1 MNPDIIECELK
12 VNMEKIMA
20 MGISRNLDINVTV
33 QFNTTVTEDV
43 KLAYLCGKWNHIVEG
58 ILWNR
63 KVPKQCKQMMYKVY
77 FKLMFTYNAETW
89 TLTKRNNIW
98 TVGMIF
104 FNYHIQGK
112 PKRDSFKSEI
122 LREGVEFKI
131 YWQGWRRS
139 NYNALAM

>member
-1 MNPDIIECELK
+1 
-12 VNMEKIMA
+12 
-20 MGISRNLDINVTV
+20 
-33 QFNTTVTEDV
+33 
-43 KLAYLCGKWNHIVEG
+43 
-58 ILWNR
+58 
-63 KVPKQCKQMMYKVY
+63 MMYKVY